1 MTRAWTSQEL
11 LAPKVSQFYTR
22 DWRPYL
28 GDTRLNYKE
37 SLEIMQEL
45 ANVIGV
51 TGETII
57 AFNLDDLGIRD
68 KLCMALSCNAMVVDN
83 IAYSFSRAISGWSME
98 KDTLRLATC
107 WRRWLL
113 IQEK

>member
-11 LAPKVSQFYTR
+11 LAPKVSRFYTR

-51 TGETII
+51 ARETII
-57 AFNLDDLGIRD
+57 AFNPDDLGIRD
-68 KLCMALSCNAMVVDN
+68 KLRMASSRNATVVDD
-83 IAYSFSRAISGWSME
+83 IAYSFSRAISGRSME

-113 IQEK
+113 VQEK